1 MVYLPLLR
9 PAMASSWIT
18 CSSLGFKVV
27 VMAEIMTS
35 VSLGIGA
42 NMQYDRLNVNLAGVM
57 AWTIWLLICVCIFNK
72 LLKKVLERLFG

>member
-1 MVYLPLLR
+1 
-9 PAMASSWIT
+9 
-18 CSSLGFKVV
+18 
-27 VMAEIMTS
+27 MTS